1 MRIEQ
6 QLDDVWELEGAAG
19 GMTRAVACDDPCD
32 PVTISAKNRLC
43 LQPVMMSGMSCVC
56 SALGGSGKLAGDH
69 GGNVEPRVAAAWMQ
83 GRSTLQATDV
93 QTRCRLRSVHKV
105 QEDIY

>member
-1 MRIEQ
+1 MIDMTSITDYIAIWPSCIKFSVSFRRQFRRI
-6 QLDDVWELEGAAG
+6 W
-19 GMTRAVACDDPCD
+19 T
-32 PVTISAKNRLC
+32 
-43 LQPVMMSGMSCVC
+43 
-56 SALGGSGKLAGDH
+56 H